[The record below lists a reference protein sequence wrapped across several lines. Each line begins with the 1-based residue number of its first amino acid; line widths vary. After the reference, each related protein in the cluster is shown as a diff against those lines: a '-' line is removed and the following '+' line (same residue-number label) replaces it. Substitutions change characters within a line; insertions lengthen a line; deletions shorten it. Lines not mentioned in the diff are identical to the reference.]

1 MSTLKRGSYHINE
14 NKIHAVQTYT
24 RLSTNI
30 HVYFLD
36 ISIDMIYTYY
46 PNMSI
51 DFRQQRNLSIID
63 YREG

>member
-1 MSTLKRGSYHINE
+1 MATLKRGSYHMNE

-30 HVYFLD
+30 YVYFLD
-36 ISIDMIYTYY
+36 I
-46 PNMSI
+46 SI

-63 YREG
+63 YTEG